1 MIKLVNPPLFFLL
14 LLWSMAPNYASADA
28 AGPSPITTV
37 NPNISLEELDII
49 AAPLLVEELKI
60 EADGWLKLIKA
71 SAQNVA
77 KTKVRIRHLKTKQTQ
92 AEEKANKLQLDS
104 SHSAAIE
111 AQQKRAIASAEKF
124 KEEKTLAMDELTKL
138 RNERTDLIDRL
149 VVILDRINQKIGL
162 DDKGQEKEEVLVY
175 RRYIN
180 AVGGI
185 KMYTSDFA
193 SGFTSIKGWLLSEQG
208 GKRWAINFAKFVVI
222 IIVFWILG
230 KILGRLTQKGLK
242 FSGKNSILLSEFLVG
257 MTSRVVFLVGILVAL
272 SALEINLGP
281 LLAFIGA
288 AGFVVAF
295 ALQNTLSN
303 FASGIMIML
312 YRPFDVD
319 DVVEVAGISGKVVSL
334 NLVTTTITTFDNKH
348 MVVPNN
354 DIWGNIITNATI
366 SKERRVDM
374 VFGIGYQDDI
384 HHALQVLED
393 IVSSHSLILKN
404 PAPVIQ
410 LHELADSSVNFICR
424 PWVKT
429 GDYWT
434 VYWDV
439 TRSVKERFDAEG
451 LTIPFPQ
458 RDVHVYQE
466 LKSMPHDVFGT
477 SGEDS
482 E

>member
-1 MIKLVNPPLFFLL
+1 
-14 LLWSMAPNYASADA
+14 
-28 AGPSPITTV
+28 
-37 NPNISLEELDII
+37 
-49 AAPLLVEELKI
+49 
-60 EADGWLKLIKA
+60 
-71 SAQNVA
+71 
-77 KTKVRIRHLKTKQTQ
+77 
-92 AEEKANKLQLDS
+92 
-104 SHSAAIE
+104 
-111 AQQKRAIASAEKF
+111 
-124 KEEKTLAMDELTKL
+124 MDELTKL
-138 RNERTDLIDRL
+138 RNERTGLIDRL

-162 DDKGQEKEEVLVY
+162 DEKGQEKEEVQLY

-185 KMYTSDFA
+185 KMYSSDFD
-193 SGFTSIKGWLLSEQG
+193 SGFVSIKGWLLSEQG
-208 GKRWAINFAKFVVI
+208 GKRWAINIAKFVVI
-222 IIVFWILG
+222 IIVFWIVG
-230 KILGRLTQKGLK
+230 KILGRLTRKGLK
-242 FSGKNSILLSEFLVG
+242 FSGKNSVLLTEFLAG
-257 MTSRVVFLVGILVAL
+257 MTSRVVFLAGVLVAL

-312 YRPFDVD
+312 YQPFDVD

-354 DIWGNIITNATI
+354 DIWGNIITNATV
-366 SKERRVDM
+366 SKVRRVDM

-384 HHALQVLED
+384 RHALQVLED
-393 IVSSHSLILKN
+393 IVASHPLILKN

-410 LHELADSSVNFICR
+410 LNELADSSVNFICR
-424 PWVKT
+424 PWVRT
-429 GDYWT
+429 ADYWT
-434 VYWDV
+434 VYWNV

-466 LKSMPHDVFGT
+466 LKNTPQDASLT
-477 SGEDS
+477 
-482 E
+482 